1 MEPFES
7 KHGWNV
13 PPRMV
18 NKTKLKQFEQDVL
31 GAKMT
36 FILLATVTF
45 IFIIQKRF
53 FFL

>member
-7 KHGWNV
+7 KHDWNV

-18 NKTKLKQFEQDVL
+18 NTTKLKQFELDVL

-36 FILLATVTF
+36 FILFAMVTF
-45 IFIIQKRF
+45 IFIIQKRKF
-53 FFL
+53 CL